1 VGLGRDVVVV
11 AARWPSCDR
20 RHDVGVSKISAD
32 EQQRFPAGLCERVG
46 KDLIAA
52 SYRSD
57 RAAFGLRGK
66 AKSSGNNVLV
76 PSRGRAGLPSAIEL
90 RLVSPVFDPFF
101 GAAN

>member
-1 VGLGRDVVVV
+1 MS
-11 AARWPSCDR
+11 ARFPTLPSQGNVDFI
-20 RHDVGVSKISAD
+20 VNNP
-32 EQQRFPAGLCERVG
+32 QRF
-46 KDLIAA
+46 IAA
-52 SYRSD
+52 SLRIMFSSGEVGEIAASHRND